1 MSGVRPVGPSAVGG
15 HSLRARRL
23 GVDTQHEAVVFMRRD
38 CPICR
43 SEGFVAHNRLLLRSG
58 GRHVIATL
66 YQITNDLVAHN
77 EAALSESAWNRLD
90 LKDGDTI
97 AISHP
102 DPLESLSHVRSRI
115 YGNGLSESA
124 LTAIITDVADG
135 QYSDIHLSAFITA
148 CAARPLDHG
157 EVLALTK
164 AMVDAGDRLSW
175 NADVVLDKH
184 SVGGL
189 PGNRTTPIIVPI
201 IAALGLTMPKTSSRA
216 ITSPAGTAD
225 TMETMA
231 PVELTTADIHRV
243 VEREGGCIVWGGA
256 IKLSPVDDT
265 LIRIER
271 ALDLDSEGQMIAS
284 VLSKKIAAGSTH
296 LILDIPVG
304 PTAKVRSQ
312 QAADALSAGL
322 LAVADAF
329 GIKAKVI
336 AGDGTQPI
344 GRGIGPALEANDV
357 LAVLQ
362 CAPGAPHDLRD
373 RAVALAGAL
382 IELGG
387 LAHKGAGATMAAQTL
402 DDGRAWIKF
411 QQICEAQGGM
421 RIPPKSSHRHPLA
434 AAHAGRVNAIDNRRI
449 AKLAKLA
456 GAPEAKAA
464 GIELHVRFGDLVSA
478 GQPLCT
484 IHADAP
490 GELAYALAYA
500 AANHDIIM
508 VLDQEGEQR

>member
-1 MSGVRPVGPSAVGG
+1 M
-15 HSLRARRL
+15 
-23 GVDTQHEAVVFMRRD
+23 GVDTQYEAVVFMHKE
-38 CPICR
+38 CPVCR
-43 SEGFVAHNRLLLRSG
+43 SEGFVAHNRLLLRAG
-58 GRHVIATL
+58 ERHVIATL
-66 YQITNDLVAHN
+66 YQITTDLVAHD
-77 EAALSESAWNRLD
+77 EAALSESAWIRLD
-90 LKDGDTI
+90 LKDGDTVS
-97 AISHP
+97 ISHP

-115 YGNGLSESA
+115 YGSELSEVA
-124 LTAIITDVADG
+124 LNAIVTDVVDG
-135 QYSDIHLSAFITA
+135 KYSDIHLSSFITA
-148 CAARPLDHG
+148 CAARPLDRG

-164 AMVDAGDRLSW
+164 AMVDVGDRLSW
-175 NADVVLDKH
+175 NADIVLDKH

-256 IKLSPVDDT
+256 IKLSPADDI

-296 LILDIPVG
+296 LILDMPVG
-304 PTAKVRSQ
+304 PTAKVRSA

-322 LAVADAF
+322 IAVADAF

-336 AGDGTQPI
+336 TGDGSQPI
-344 GRGIGPALEANDV
+344 GRGIGPALEASDV
-357 LAVLQ
+357 LAVLH
-362 CAPGAPHDLRD
+362 CAPTAPRDLRD

-387 LAHKGAGATMAAQTL
+387 LAPYGAGAALAVQTL
-402 DDGRAWIKF
+402 DNGRAWTKF

-421 RIPPKSSHRHPLA
+421 RTPPKSSQRHPLA
-434 AAHAGRVNAIDNRRI
+434 AGRPGRVDAIDNRKI

-464 GIELHVRFGDLVSA
+464 GVTLHVKLGDVVSA
-478 GQPLCT
+478 DQPLCT
-484 IHADAP
+484 VHAAAP

-500 AANHDIIM
+500 AANPDIIM
-508 VLDQEGEQR
+508 VQER

>member
-1 MSGVRPVGPSAVGG
+1 MNDARPVAQTSADA
-15 HSLRARRL
+15 HHLRARRL
-23 GVDTQHEAVVFMRRD
+23 GVDTQYEAVVFMHKD

-43 SEGFVAHNRLLLRSG
+43 SEGFIAHNRLLLRAG
-58 GRHVIATL
+58 ERHVIATL
-66 YQITNDLVAHN
+66 YQITTDLVAHD
-77 EAALSESAWNRLD
+77 EAALSESAWSRLD
-90 LKDGDTI
+90 LKDGDTV

-115 YGNGLSESA
+115 YGNGLSEGA
-124 LTAIITDVADG
+124 LTAIINDVVDG
-135 QYSDIHLSAFITA
+135 KYSDIHLSSFITA

-157 EVLALTK
+157 EVLALTR

-175 NADVVLDKH
+175 NAGIVLDKH

-231 PVELTTADIHRV
+231 PVELATADIRRV
-243 VEREGGCIVWGGA
+243 VEQEGGCIVWGGA
-256 IKLSPVDDT
+256 IRLSPADDI

-271 ALDLDSEGQMIAS
+271 ALDLDSEGQLIAS

-312 QAADALSAGL
+312 QAADALSVGL

-362 CAPGAPHDLRD
+362 CALTAPHDLRD

-387 LAHKGAGATMAAQTL
+387 MAQHGAGAAIAAATL
-402 DDGRAWIKF
+402 DDGRAWTKF

-421 RIPPKSSHRHPLA
+421 RVPPKSNYRRPLV
-434 AAHAGRVNAIDNRRI
+434 AAHAGRVNKIDNRRI

-464 GIELHVRFGDLVSA
+464 GVELHVRIGDIVLA
-478 GQPLCT
+478 GRPLCT
-484 IHADAP
+484 VHAAAP

-500 AANHDIIM
+500 VANPEIIM
-508 VLDQEGEQR
+508 VQEQ